1 MFVWYPSI
9 FNEKPLRYLDFV
21 HFSDASFARFQSLQ
35 RRCCIIRFFLTC
47 SLSVF
52 TTESA
57 ELTEARNARFYLF
70 SLRAL
75 CSLWLLIVLYPVTYR
90 TAELCNNAVHG
101 GNPTLVRAPVF
112 PSKDVRWNVALSLLV
127 NWYVPI
133 DGVGNSKIWSDML
146 LLKLKVVVE
155 LPFAVITAEPIVRP
169 VRSVPEAIMVL
180 PSTVQLPV
188 LDRYVV
194 KAIA

>member
-1 MFVWYPSI
+1 MGIASPLFIFRGQNNSLRLILSDSGTINWIFVWYPSI

-75 CSLWLLIVLYPVTYR
+75 CSLWLLIALYPVTYR
-90 TAELCNNAVHG
+90 TAELCNNALCRCPTLFADCNIRRELLVNQKLISRG
-101 GNPTLVRAPVF
+101 VGNPT
-112 PSKDVRWNVALSLLV
+112 
-127 NWYVPI
+127 
-133 DGVGNSKIWSDML
+133 
-146 LLKLKVVVE
+146 
-155 LPFAVITAEPIVRP
+155 TAW
-169 VRSVPEAIMVL
+169 
-180 PSTVQLPV
+180 
-188 LDRYVV
+188 
-194 KAIA
+194 